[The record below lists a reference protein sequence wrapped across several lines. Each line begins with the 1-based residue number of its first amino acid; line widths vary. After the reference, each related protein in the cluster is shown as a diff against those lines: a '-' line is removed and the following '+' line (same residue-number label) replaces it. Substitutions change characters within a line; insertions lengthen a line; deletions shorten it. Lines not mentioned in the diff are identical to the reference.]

1 MSYTVVLKFEVVE
14 AEDFLEATKQVYEWI
29 KDGADRMIYEVED
42 EQTQEKF
49 TVDLAEEEEDED
61 AVLPNNE

>member
-1 MSYTVVLKFEVVE
+1 MSYTIVLRFEVVE
-14 AEDFLEATKQVYEWI
+14 ATNPLDATKQVREWI
-29 KDGADRMIYEVED
+29 KDGADIMIYEVED

-49 TVDLAEEEEDED
+49 TVDLAEDDED

>member
-1 MSYTVVLKFEVVE
+1 MSYTIVLRFEVVE
-14 AEDFLEATKQVYEWI
+14 AENPLDATKQVHEWI

-49 TVDLAEEEEDED
+49 SVDLAEEDED

>member
-1 MSYTVVLKFEVVE
+1 MSYTVVLKFEIVE
-14 AEDFLEATKQVYEWI
+14 AENFLEATKQVYEWI

-49 TVDLAEEEEDED
+49 TVDLAEEDED